1 MKRTISFMTGAG
13 STKHN
18 ERAFIAENVDKDRVQ
33 NNIEYCNEKIRDV
46 YQKMFGEALEKYNAS
61 FVGLHIQYLPERM
74 ISIHFYTKFSK
85 VSDNQ
90 HT

>member
-33 NNIEYCNEKIRDV
+33 YNIEYCNEKIRDV
-46 YQKMFGEALEKYNAS
+46 YQKLFGEALENTTQNKQETTD
-61 FVGLHIQYLPERM
+61 GLKIVMRKSEQENRR
-74 ISIHFYTKFSK
+74 IHLKK
-85 VSDNQ
+85 L
-90 HT
+90 